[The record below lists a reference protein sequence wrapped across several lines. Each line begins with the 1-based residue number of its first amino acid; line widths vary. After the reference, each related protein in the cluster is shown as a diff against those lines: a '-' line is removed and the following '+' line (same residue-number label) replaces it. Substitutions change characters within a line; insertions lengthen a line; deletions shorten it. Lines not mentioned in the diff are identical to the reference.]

1 LTKSHFVWSRQIL
14 LLDVTSVVT
23 EHLDTF
29 AEGDDGSLLKPL
41 ELTTRPSLAN
51 DLELS
56 RGINGSEDFLEE
68 HVDELNDLMIVVVN
82 GHLKIEA
89 SVFSQVTVSVRVL
102 GTEDGANFEN
112 ATEVG
117 RDGLLLGEL
126 RTLGEE
132 SAATEVVDS
141 EDSGT
146 TFSGGRLKLWGIDFN
161 KALLFEGVSEDS
173 GNH

>member
-1 LTKSHFVWSRQIL
+1 
-14 LLDVTSVVT
+14 
-23 EHLDTF
+23 
-29 AEGDDGSLLKPL
+29 
-41 ELTTRPSLAN
+41 
-51 DLELS
+51 
-56 RGINGSEDFLEE
+56 
-68 HVDELNDLMIVVVN
+68 MIVVVN

-89 SVFSQVTVSVRVL
+89 SVFGQVTVSVRVL
-102 GTEDGANFEN
+102 GAEDGANFEN

-141 EDSGT
+141 EDSST
-146 TFSGGRLKLWGIDFN
+146 TFSGGRLKLRGVDFN

-173 GNH
+173 GDH